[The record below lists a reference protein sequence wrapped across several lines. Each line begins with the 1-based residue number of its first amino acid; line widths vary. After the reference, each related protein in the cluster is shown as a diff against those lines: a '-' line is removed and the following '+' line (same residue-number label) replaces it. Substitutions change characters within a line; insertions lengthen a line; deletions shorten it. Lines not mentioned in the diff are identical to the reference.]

1 MEQNDDNK
9 KHNCEYC
16 NYATNRRFDLNKHRF
31 RKHIYEI
38 YAINNNKNHE
48 KNVNPNEKNVNPNE
62 KNVNPNEK
70 NVNPNEKNV
79 NYNNI
84 CNKCNKLYKTKKS
97 LIDHEKKCQG
107 VDDLTCPRCM
117 ISFSSRQTKSKHFL
131 KNKCNP
137 RSIIHARIP
146 NEKNIKKLQNIE
158 NQTNNIHTQNNV
170 QNQTNNNNNIIIHNY
185 GNERID
191 YLNYDKMLAIF
202 MKAYNIPTLL
212 TKEIHFNDEFPE
224 NNNIKFNNEK
234 TALVKKEDEY
244 IYKNLNLLVNEL
256 IKNKGGLMQKFAID
270 NKDNICLGMDSKLY
284 EEIIEQLLTLVLLK
298 ESQDHYKEQVGN
310 IRDLIKNTKIGD

>member
-1 MEQNDDNK
+1 MKQKDDIK

-16 NYATNRRFDLNKHRF
+16 NYATNRKFDLNKHRF

-38 YAINNNKNHE
+38 YHIHNNQNYE
-48 KNVNPNEKNVNPNE
+48 KNVSPNEKNVNPNE
-62 KNVNPNEK
+62 KNVK
-70 NVNPNEKNV
+70 
-79 NYNNI
+79 YDNI

-97 LIDHEKKCQG
+97 LIEHEKNCQG

-117 ISFSSRQTKSKHFL
+117 ISFTSRQAKSKHIL
-131 KNKCNP
+131 KNTCKP

-146 NEKNIKKLQNIE
+146 NLQNIE

-212 TKEIHFNDEFPE
+212 TKEIHFNDKFPE

-234 TALVKKEDEY
+234 TALVKKKDEY

-256 IKNKGGLMQKFAID
+256 IKNKGGLMQKFAIE
-270 NKDNICLGMDSKLY
+270 NKDNICLSMDSKLY

-310 IRDLIKNTKIGD
+310 IRDLIKNTKNED